1 MLNINFWNIA
11 FTVINLLV
19 LYFFMRHFLVK
30 PMQAILEE
38 RKQMVERDLDDAT
51 RSKQEA
57 EKMKREYEAS
67 IQNAD
72 AEADKIVETAKAR
85 GTEEYNRIL
94 AQAKTDATKKMEE
107 ADRTIARER
116 EKTLSDLRASV
127 ADLAMVA
134 TAKLL
139 AEQSGPQNDRNCYDA
154 FLSQSGEKHD

>member
-57 EKMKREYEAS
+57 ETNEA
-67 IQNAD
+67 
-72 AEADKIVETAKAR
+72 
-85 GTEEYNRIL
+85 
-94 AQAKTDATKKMEE
+94 
-107 ADRTIARER
+107 
-116 EKTLSDLRASV
+116 
-127 ADLAMVA
+127 
-134 TAKLL
+134 
-139 AEQSGPQNDRNCYDA
+139 
-154 FLSQSGEKHD
+154 

>member
-30 PMQAILEE
+30 PMRAILEE

-67 IQNAD
+67 IQNAG
-72 AEADKIVETAKAR
+72 AEADKIVEMAKTR

-94 AQAKTDATKKMEE
+94 AQAKTDAAKKMEE
-107 ADRTIARER
+107 ADRTIALER
-116 EKTLSDLRASV
+116 EKTLTDLRASV
-127 ADLAMVA
+127 ADLAMA
-134 TAKLL
+134 AAAKLL
-139 AEQSGPQNDRNCYDA
+139 SEQNGPQNDRNCYDT
-154 FLSQSGEKHD
+154 FLSQSGERHD